1 MATTMATSPLT
12 KERTHM
18 ASPATTT
25 STWGI
30 LAEFDSAAEI
40 FHACEKVRDAG
51 FAHWDAHTP
60 FPVHGLD
67 DAMGL
72 KASKLPWVVLVVGL
86 SGTIT
91 GTALQYWVHNY
102 AYKLVISGKP
112 LFAWPAYVPIIFEMS
127 ILFSAFATI
136 FSIMGFCRLPRWN
149 HPIFGSARFE
159 KASDDKFFISI
170 ESADP
175 KFEATR
181 TAEFLKGIGA
191 KHVELVEEEA

>member
-1 MATTMATSPLT
+1 
-12 KERTHM
+12 M
-18 ASPATTT
+18 ASTASTKT
-25 STWGI
+25 TWGL
-30 LAEFDSAAEI
+30 LAEFDSASEI
-40 FHACEKVRDAG
+40 YHACEQVRDAG
-51 FAHWDAHTP
+51 FAQWDAHTP

-67 DAMGL
+67 DAMGM
-72 KASKLPWVVLVVGL
+72 KPSKLPWVVLVVGL
-86 SGTIT
+86 SGTFT

-112 LFAWPAYVPIIFEMS
+112 YFAWPTYVPIIFEMS

-149 HPIFGSARFE
+149 HPVFGSARFE

>member
-1 MATTMATSPLT
+1 MATPTVMRRRTE
-12 KERTHM
+12 ERTHM
-18 ASPATTT
+18 ASTASTKT
-25 STWGI
+25 TWGL
-30 LAEFDSAAEI
+30 LAEFDSASEI
-40 FHACEKVRDAG
+40 YHACEQVRDAG
-51 FAHWDAHTP
+51 FAQWDAHTP

-67 DAMGL
+67 DAMGM
-72 KASKLPWVVLVVGL
+72 KPSKLPWVVLVVGL
-86 SGTIT
+86 SGTFT

-112 LFAWPAYVPIIFEMS
+112 FFAWPTYVPIIFEMS

-149 HPIFGSARFE
+149 HPVFGSTRFE
-159 KASDDKFFISI
+159 KASDDKVFISI

>member
-1 MATTMATSPLT
+1 
-12 KERTHM
+12 M

-51 FAHWDAHTP
+51 FANWDAHTP

-112 LFAWPAYVPIIFEMS
+112 YFAWPAYVPIIFEMS
-127 ILFSAFATI
+127 ASPLEPPHF
-136 FSIMGFCRLPRWN
+136 RL
-149 HPIFGSARFE
+149 
-159 KASDDKFFISI
+159 
-170 ESADP
+170 
-175 KFEATR
+175 
-181 TAEFLKGIGA
+181 GA
-191 KHVELVEEEA
+191 VREGVGRQVLYLDRVGRPQV